1 MKQFSLK
8 GFVLVLTIL
17 LTACGGKNG
26 QTSHVVDAA
35 VETTVGAAQ
44 IAPQYAEGF
53 KVKYLNDGVRLVDI
67 ADPENES
74 AQTYHFALVP
84 RGTKPATAE
93 PSKPMPSSKASSS
106 SAGEIEKDLRLP
118 NTSVN
123 QSRTKRTSRFSIV
136 RSTKSMFISFVI
148 STPNEP
154 GVSSSLHKKPW
165 HITVSELFHF
175 LYAAGNNAR
184 GNSQS
189 FSLGEHVHY
198 IQ

>member
-26 QTSHVVDAA
+26 QTSHAVDAA

-44 IAPQYAEGF
+44 IIPQYAEGF

-84 RGTKPATAE
+84 RGTKPASV
-93 PSKPMPSSKASSS
+93 PSDYQVVETPVRHVICMTTLQLSNFIALDATSYVTGITSTRHLFN
-106 SAGEIEKDLRLP
+106 EKMNEQL
-118 NTSVN
+118 NH
-123 QSRTKRTSRFSIV
+123 SI
-136 RSTKSMFISFVI
+136 SCSM
-148 STPNEP
+148 
-154 GVSSSLHKKPW
+154 L
-165 HITVSELFHF
+165 
-175 LYAAGNNAR
+175 
-184 GNSQS
+184 
-189 FSLGEHVHY
+189 
-198 IQ
+198 